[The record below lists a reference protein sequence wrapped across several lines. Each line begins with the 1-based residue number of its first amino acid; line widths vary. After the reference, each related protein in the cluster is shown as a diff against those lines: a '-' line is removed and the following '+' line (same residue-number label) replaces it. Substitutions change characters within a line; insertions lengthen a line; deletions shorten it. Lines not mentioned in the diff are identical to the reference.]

1 MHVLVL
7 FPHFACTTRT
17 YQLASRHVHILRS
30 LLHIYTHSHL
40 YTHTHAHLHTLT
52 PLHTHMHTSAHSH
65 MPPLTLT
72 HAHITHAHHT
82 HMHTSTYHPPETPSV
97 NVTPVSTAVNLSESV
112 TLMCEARGSP
122 RPSIIWTKVS
132 DTLEV
137 DTGYISK
144 VIGQPL

>member
-1 MHVLVL
+1 MHVLVP

-52 PLHTHMHTSAHSH
+52 PLHTHMHTAHSH
-65 MPPLTLT
+65 MHTST
-72 HAHITHAHHT
+72 HHTCTPHT

-97 NVTPVSTAVNLSESV
+97 NVTPMSTAVNLSESI

-132 DTLEV
+132 DTLAV